1 MGWQWFLKDQIP
13 FNKYSITNHKKFSFV
28 LLSFVWEILKI
39 LHAKAT
45 VLACTWEVEGKYLL
59 LRTPCTLDIGYLG
72 PSAGI
77 DSYSSSYK
85 SGFYS
90 TRRYNASFQNNQQ
103 FYVAVIPMNQ
113 NNDHYDT
120 ITLRVQQWYAYL
132 GSNQQLSNWT

>member
-1 MGWQWFLKDQIP
+1 MGWQWFLKDQRP
-13 FNKYSITNHKKFSFV
+13 FHKYSITNHKKFSFV

-39 LHAKAT
+39 LYVKAT

-72 PSAGI
+72 PSAVI

-85 SGFYS
+85 SSFYS

-120 ITLRVQQWYAYL
+120 ITLRVQQLYAYL
-132 GSNQQLSNWT
+132 GSNQLSNWT